1 MTRIRGDGLGG
12 EPALFSLT
20 SSPRCRRLPSACR
33 SRPAA
38 TSGRQRCWPLS
49 WSISRLVRKGKA
61 CFRAVFTMR
70 LPGTIQAHL
79 AGTELTDLKE
89 LAQLADRLWQC
100 HTPQLVAAVPA
111 ELQSDDKSGEV
122 VATMLAKKRHTNNTY
137 KGQQNKQTA
146 SDKAG
151 KVKFICYKHTEWG
164 EDAVSCADKKN
175 CNWSGH

>member
-1 MTRIRGDGLGG
+1 MQVAASGNQQPSEVLASLLEYFSPG
-12 EPALFSLT
+12 EEGT
-20 SSPRCRRLPSACR
+20 
-33 SRPAA
+33 
-38 TSGRQRCWPLS
+38 
-49 WSISRLVRKGKA
+49 A

-146 SDKAG
+146 SGKAG
-151 KVKFICYKHTEWG
+151 KVKFICYKHAKWG

-175 CNWSGH
+175 CTWSGNLVAGRRWPLFPLAQMAD